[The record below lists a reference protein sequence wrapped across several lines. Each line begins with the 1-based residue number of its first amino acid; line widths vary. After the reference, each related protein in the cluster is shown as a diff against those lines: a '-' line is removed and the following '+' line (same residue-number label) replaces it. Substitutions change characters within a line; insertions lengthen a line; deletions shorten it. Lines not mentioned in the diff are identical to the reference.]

1 MSERKY
7 ITEHLNKK
15 TYLKGRF
22 VGKFAGQLD
31 KEKSDEAHERFFN
44 LQIVEGHIYTT
55 QNDIKKWPEEEFPE
69 FKKISTFPTKPPG
82 EIKVTLGYLDHSE
95 KHFTI
100 KVQEFK
106 LVNCLLTKQVY
117 EGKEVFGTLEG
128 DVSGYMLHRD
138 TILHEIIEQD
148 STPTPGPIII
158 TKDNPEELKNT
169 DATQTDTIRR
179 PVHPIY
185 NPKKKSMYLS
195 FLSTVFW
202 LSLLVGFAIIF
213 KHWVL
218 ILLFMGMACLT
229 MSVIYNPLARFFNSH
244 FSNRLVG
251 LLYTSLF
258 VAALL
263 LLITFYKSDNQK
275 GFGPQIAAQKR
286 LNKKADFQNNQQNKD
301 SFNYYFSTAKSLA
314 QKQTINEALKA
325 LSKASL
331 FATAEEKAEINTEEN
346 RIYASVAEKS
356 VKEKN
361 YKEAIQAYT
370 ALLTG
375 NNSNLDYLYKRASCY
390 IESGNIKEAVTD
402 LKRAID
408 LGDKPALLLYNKINP
423 IKKRIAY
430 YVTRCCDGSIS
441 NSKGQGAC
449 SHHGGVCD
457 WSEPVYEEYRKY

>member
-1 MSERKY
+1 MAERKY

-69 FKKISTFPTKPPG
+69 FKQVSTFPTKPPG

-106 LVNCLLTKQVY
+106 LLNCLLTKQVY

-138 TILHEIIEQD
+138 TILHEIIEED
-148 STPTPGPIII
+148 STPPPIPII
-158 TKDNPEELKNT
+158 LNT
-169 DATQTDTIRR
+169 DPPGKSETTDTIPEGTLRP
-179 PVHPIY
+179 PVHQGY
-185 NPKKKSMYLS
+185 NPKKKSIYL
-195 FLSTVFW
+195 FILSTLFW
-202 LSLLVGFAIIF
+202 LSLLIGFVIIF

-229 MSVIYNPLARFFNSH
+229 VSVIYNPLVKFFNFH
-244 FSNRLVG
+244 FSNRQVG

-258 VAALL
+258 LAALL
-263 LLITFYKSDNQK
+263 LLITFYKSGNQK
-275 GFGPQIAAQKR
+275 GFGSQIAAQKR
-286 LNKKADFQNNQQNKD
+286 LNKKADFQNSQQNKD
-301 SFNYYFSTAKSLA
+301 SFNYYFSSARSLA
-314 QKQTINEALKA
+314 QKQTINEALKV
-325 LSKASL
+325 LNQASL
-331 FATAEEKAEINTEEN
+331 FATTEEKTEINTEKN
-346 RIYASVAEKS
+346 RIYSQIAEQSVR
-356 VKEKN
+356 EKN

-430 YVTRCCDGSIS
+430 YITRCCDGSIS